1 MFIFLN
7 CSHCLYKLKAMCPMI
22 DTAMRRILNELPK
35 SGRVSLCVSILTG
48 RKKKIDN
55 NQ

>member
-1 MFIFLN
+1 
-7 CSHCLYKLKAMCPMI
+7 MCPMI

-48 RKKKIDN
+48 RKKKIVDN
-55 NQ
+55 FPLAALGSKV